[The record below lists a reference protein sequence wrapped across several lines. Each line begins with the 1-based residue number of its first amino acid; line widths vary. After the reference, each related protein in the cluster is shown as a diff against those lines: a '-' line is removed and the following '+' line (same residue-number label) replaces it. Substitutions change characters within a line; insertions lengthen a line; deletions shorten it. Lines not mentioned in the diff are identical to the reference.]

1 MQSRLPQPTK
11 PFRPSQESN
20 VPLYEQTIAW
30 LTEQIETRFE
40 HNQRFY
46 TERELIEKLEVSQP
60 TVWRA
65 MKELVNR
72 GMIRRHVGRGSFVQK
87 YAAPRLVGIIMPHYH
102 SAMLMEQI
110 NAVADLCGE
119 FNCNLRIH
127 HIRKGESPSDLARS
141 LKANPN
147 EERMVLLG
155 LHREASKVLCEE
167 LGHRGFR
174 SVCAAPPVSGY
185 KGSCVS
191 IDQKEGARVMLG
203 YLTELGRRRIA
214 FLVNESTELSYI
226 RARVDAISEQVASLG
241 LTECSFIHCNT
252 ELWADAFEAAL
263 DGMGQFASQAPRAT
277 AVVPVSGVGAWA
289 ALRFASIHGLCVPKD
304 FSVFSY
310 DDMPGAQ
317 MLHPALSGLRVDRVK
332 QARTILQLLWGNDS
346 TPQHVVISPDLAIRE
361 STAEVARGGTG
372 LKEKCRITL

>member
-1 MQSRLPQPTK
+1 MQIANMQLSAPEPSK

-20 VPLYEQTIAW
+20 VPLYAQTMAW
-30 LTEQIETRFE
+30 LTEQIETQFE

-46 TERELIEKLEVSQP
+46 TERELIEKLGVSQP

-65 MKELVNR
+65 MQELVNR
-72 GMIRRHVGRGSFVQK
+72 GVIRRHVGRGSFVQK
-87 YAAPRLVGIIMPHYH
+87 YTATRLIGIIMPHYH

-110 NAVADLCGE
+110 NAIADLCGE

-127 HIRKGESPSDLARS
+127 HIRKGESPHDLARS
-141 LKANPN
+141 LKANPH

-174 SVCAAPPVSGY
+174 SVCAAPHVPGD

-191 IDQKEGARVMLG
+191 VDQKEGARIMLD
-203 YLTELGRRRIA
+203 YLTGLGHRRIA
-214 FLVNESTELSYI
+214 FLVNESTELVYI
-226 RARVDAISEQVASLG
+226 RARVDAISEQVASRG
-241 LTECSFIHCNT
+241 LTQCSFIHCNT
-252 ELWADAFEAAL
+252 ALWADAFEAAL
-263 DGMGQFASQAPRAT
+263 GGMEQFASQTPRAT

-289 ALRFASIHGLCVPKD
+289 ALRFASIHGLRVPKD

-310 DDMPGAQ
+310 DDVPGAQ
-317 MLHPALSGLRVDRVK
+317 MLHPALSGLQVDRTK
-332 QARTILQLLWGNDS
+332 QARTILQLLWGDDS
-346 TPQHVVISPDLAIRE
+346 KPRHVVVSPHLAVRE
-361 STAEVARGGTG
+361 STAKLPSKAPA
-372 LKEKCRITL
+372 